1 MATTSTA
8 VSRIFLG
15 FVAGAIAVVT
25 AHQAVL
31 WGLAAAG
38 LLPATTRAWSLAAH
52 GPLGVPMIVNSMFWG
67 GLWGALFGLVWDK
80 LPGGALWVRGLL
92 YGILITLV
100 SNFTLLPLIRRAL
113 GVTNAAQT
121 TLFAGGDPVRIASV
135 VTLLGAFG
143 IATAIIYG
151 LMTRA
156 R

>member
-1 MATTSTA
+1 
-8 VSRIFLG
+8 
-15 FVAGAIAVVT
+15 
-25 AHQAVL
+25 
-31 WGLAAAG
+31 
-38 LLPATTRAWSLAAH
+38 
-52 GPLGVPMIVNSMFWG
+52 
-67 GLWGALFGLVWDK
+67 
-80 LPGGALWVRGLL
+80 VRGLL